1 MYLIELDPPRDHLQ
15 TKIIDDVLGRVDKT
29 WEGAGG

>member
-15 TKIIDDVLGRVDKT
+15 TKIIDDVLRHLN
-29 WEGAGG
+29 